1 MLRAGCNLGPT
12 GKKSPSSSIYFVLV
26 SPPSVA
32 PLLHSV
38 VIPPWGLLL
47 FQNGHL
53 RHGVRPSFCPSL
65 GSNEGVWCFHSA
77 LPQGHVPPFAAL
89 PHPIALGAAFHS
101 PSTAVQAPF
110 EPKLQSLRRPW
121 EVRTPSTTKD
131 LLSCFAFFSQ
141 IYLACTELRAPKS
154 QEKHSAQIHPA
165 APSMVEPNPA
175 PRIPH
180 FLTALGAC
188 WAACA
193 GGWLQRA
200 VL

>member
-65 GSNEGVWCFHSA
+65 GSNEGVWFFHSA

-89 PHPIALGAAFHS
+89 PHPFALGAAFHS

-110 EPKLQSLRRPW
+110 EPKLQSLQRPW
-121 EVRTPSTTKD
+121 EVRTPAPPFPAPPRI
-131 LLSCFAFFSQ
+131 CFHALHFFPKFIWRARSS
-141 IYLACTELRAPKS
+141 ELQNPKKNTVPKS
-154 QEKHSAQIHPA
+154 IRLLPA
-165 APSMVEPNPA
+165 
-175 PRIPH
+175 
-180 FLTALGAC
+180 
-188 WAACA
+188 W
-193 GGWLQRA
+193 
-200 VL
+200 